1 MFPRLANL
9 SWYVYNVDHKVT
21 CLSTYIASVPSI
33 NPLMMTYVGTN
44 AAKPDG
50 NRKMV
55 DDWAYLQH
63 GFQSHSRRINERIH
77 LFLGQVRA
85 WNINWFRS
93 QPTDQI
99 YHFPATSTAS
109 INCRVVMMAPKKR
122 HPVGFM
128 RCCYRLLFFV
138 SMKSSSTTCCS
149 GPHVSGMKQLWFR
162 H

>member
-55 DDWAYLQH
+55 DDWAYL
-63 GFQSHSRRINERIH
+63 
-77 LFLGQVRA
+77 
-85 WNINWFRS
+85 
-93 QPTDQI
+93 
-99 YHFPATSTAS
+99 
-109 INCRVVMMAPKKR
+109 
-122 HPVGFM
+122 
-128 RCCYRLLFFV
+128 
-138 SMKSSSTTCCS
+138 
-149 GPHVSGMKQLWFR
+149 
-162 H
+162 